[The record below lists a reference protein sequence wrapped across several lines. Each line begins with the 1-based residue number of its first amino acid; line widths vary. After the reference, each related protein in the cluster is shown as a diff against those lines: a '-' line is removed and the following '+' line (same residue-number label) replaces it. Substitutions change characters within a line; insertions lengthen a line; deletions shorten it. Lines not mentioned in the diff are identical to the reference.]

1 MNITLDDK
9 VRHLQDIQLK
19 LGELKHEQHSCKVC
33 ILKDIKDIDLDILA
47 RLLSVEDVL
56 RLVR

>member
-19 LGELKHEQHSCKVC
+19 LSELKHEQHSFKIQ